1 MVFLTRKYMFATYLL
16 DALTQQ
22 NTPLMK
28 IKSRGKKLDID
39 QRRNL
44 DRKVFSYYMQLINHN
59 IQELVGHLA
68 DISSGGIKLDNP
80 SPIPPD
86 KDFRFRLDL
95 TGKLPIRLKKIRRF
109 RSQNYVDLRI
119 GTRLALC
126 HTNLGKQVI
135 FEMSRL

>member
-135 FEMSRL
+135 FERSRL